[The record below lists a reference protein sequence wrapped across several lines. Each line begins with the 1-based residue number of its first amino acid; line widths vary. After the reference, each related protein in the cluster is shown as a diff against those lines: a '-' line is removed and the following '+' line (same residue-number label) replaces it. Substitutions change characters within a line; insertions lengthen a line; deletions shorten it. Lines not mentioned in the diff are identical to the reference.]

1 MNIDKV
7 RLIARNMRHLVTAL
21 EKELGTST
29 GVSYPDFEIE
39 DFQEVDDATSVPYI
53 TEYDEIYQ

>member
-7 RLIARNMRHLVTAL
+7 RLIAINMRHLVTAL
-21 EKELGTST
+21 EKELGTSI